1 MRKITVALF
10 ALALAT
16 ACPPP
21 TTVVRTPDTR
31 PSIAIAGAPEGS
43 LLLVDGQ
50 PVGPAPAYS
59 GQPNVLLLEPGV
71 HDVEI
76 QSSSG
81 VSIFRQKVFVESELK
96 TIRVH

>member
-1 MRKITVALF
+1 MRKIAFALF
-10 ALALAT
+10 ALALVT
-16 ACPPP
+16 GCPPP
-21 TTVVRTPDTR
+21 TTVVRTADTR

-43 LLLVDGQ
+43 LLFVDGLQ
-50 PVGPAPAYS
+50 VGPAPAYS

-76 QSSSG
+76 RSPEGASLY
-81 VSIFRQKVFVESELK
+81 RQKVFVESELK